1 MVGRLGNQLFQIAN
15 AYTQA
20 KKYNRSLQ
28 LPLYDTNVQPY
39 FTNVYHKLKDSF
51 VLDKAPD
58 ACECIHTINGT
69 FHFTKYS
76 PHETKP
82 TVFRGFFQSEKYF
95 EEEKN
100 NVKSLFS
107 PTEEFCIKAQQTYP
121 QLKDKTIAAINVRRG
136 DYLNFPTR
144 HPVVSLDYIYEAV
157 KKLPEVDHYFVVS
170 DDIEWCKQNIQLPNC
185 IFTTFTD
192 YEALWLLSLCHH
204 FIISNSS
211 FSWWGAYLSNYTNKI
226 VISPDTWVGPDIVD
240 DMKDIWC
247 VNWIKIPTRVSNG
260 YLILK

>member
-58 ACECIHTINGT
+58 ACEYNHTINST

-82 TVFRGFFQSEKYF
+82 TVFRGFF
-95 EEEKN
+95 N
-100 NVKSLFS
+100 LKSIL
-107 PTEEFCIKAQQTYP
+107 
-121 QLKDKTIAAINVRRG
+121 R
-136 DYLNFPTR
+136 
-144 HPVVSLDYIYEAV
+144 
-157 KKLPEVDHYFVVS
+157 KK
-170 DDIEWCKQNIQLPNC
+170 
-185 IFTTFTD
+185 
-192 YEALWLLSLCHH
+192 
-204 FIISNSS
+204 
-211 FSWWGAYLSNYTNKI
+211 KI
-226 VISPDTWVGPDIVD
+226 V
-240 DMKDIWC
+240 
-247 VNWIKIPTRVSNG
+247 
-260 YLILK
+260 